1 MYDDVISAPN
11 PSRQR
16 RRKRRAAARGTTQVA
31 ADTADKAVETESN
44 YLEEAVN
51 TNATISNQE
60 NPNPE
65 CPKENLACAHAHTQT
80 DICCPNYDLPPS
92 SHNLPSHNLQ
102 QQPPEVHPGYQ
113 VQLEHPRSP
122 IYAPVQQSQQR
133 RRGRGVRGDSCE
145 QMSVNKKWSDEEYL
159 ESQRRM
165 KDLQLQPLSGKINLG
180 FKPVNIKKPF

>member
-51 TNATISNQE
+51 TNATISNKE

-80 DICCPNYDLPPS
+80 DICCPNYDLPPAATIFLLITYSNNPQRLS
-92 SHNLPSHNLQ
+92 STTRTSSLTNLCPSPTKSTTTTWTWNT
-102 QQPPEVHPGYQ
+102 
-113 VQLEHPRSP
+113 R
-122 IYAPVQQSQQR
+122 
-133 RRGRGVRGDSCE
+133 
-145 QMSVNKKWSDEEYL
+145 
-159 ESQRRM
+159 
-165 KDLQLQPLSGKINLG
+165 
-180 FKPVNIKKPF
+180 

>member
-60 NPNPE
+60 NPDPE

-80 DICCPNYDLPPS
+80 DICCPNYDLSPS
-92 SHNLPSHNLQ
+92 SHNLPSHNFTATN
-102 QQPPEVHPGYQ
+102 
-113 VQLEHPRSP
+113 PRSSSRLSSTTRTSSLTNLCP
-122 IYAPVQQSQQR
+122 SPTKSTTTTWTWNTRWLMWTDV
-133 RRGRGVRGDSCE
+133 CE
-145 QMSVNKKWSDEEYL
+145 QKMEWWRVPREPKKNERSTA
-159 ESQRRM
+159 
-165 KDLQLQPLSGKINLG
+165 PAVIG
-180 FKPVNIKKPF
+180 

>member
-60 NPNPE
+60 NPDPE

-92 SHNLPSHNLQ
+92 SHNLPSHNLRNN
-102 QQPPEVHPGYQ
+102 E
-113 VQLEHPRSP
+113 
-122 IYAPVQQSQQR
+122 
-133 RRGRGVRGDSCE
+133 
-145 QMSVNKKWSDEEYL
+145 
-159 ESQRRM
+159 
-165 KDLQLQPLSGKINLG
+165 
-180 FKPVNIKKPF
+180 